1 MMSAYQNTIKGKF
14 MKNYLPALAIIA
26 AIPMSAS
33 AYEAGDWIVRGGA
46 ASVNPDESSSRVNV
60 GGTAI
65 DDTGVGVDNDTQL
78 GLTVTYMVS
87 SKIGVE
93 LLAST
98 PFEHDVTLQGNG
110 LSAYAP
116 AGTTIASVEHLPPTL
131 SLQYFFMPAN
141 SAWQPYAGIGINYW
155 LVMDEDLSSA
165 AESALGASNLDVD
178 DSVGLALQVGMDY
191 QLTDRWL
198 LNAAIW
204 KIDISTDAS
213 FDTAVGPVDV
223 DIDVDP
229 WVYMLSVGYRF

>member
-1 MMSAYQNTIKGKF
+1 
-14 MKNYLPALAIIA
+14 MKNYLPALAILA
-26 AIPMSAS
+26 ALPITVS

-46 ASVNPDESSSRVNV
+46 ASVNPDESSSRINV
-60 GGTAI
+60 GGSPVA
-65 DDTGVGVDNDTQL
+65 DTGVGVDNDTQV
-78 GLTVTYMVS
+78 GLTLTYMVS
-87 SKIGVE
+87 SRVGVE

-141 SAWQPYAGIGINYW
+141 SAWQPYAGVGINYW
-155 LVMDEDLSSA
+155 LVLDEELSSD
-165 AESALGASNLDVD
+165 AENALGASDLDVD
-178 DSVGLALQVGMDY
+178 DSAGLSLQLGMDY
-191 QLTDRWL
+191 QLNDRWL
-198 LNAAIW
+198 LNAAVW
-204 KIDISTDAS
+204 KIDISTEAS
-213 FDTAVGPVDV
+213 FDTAVGAVDV